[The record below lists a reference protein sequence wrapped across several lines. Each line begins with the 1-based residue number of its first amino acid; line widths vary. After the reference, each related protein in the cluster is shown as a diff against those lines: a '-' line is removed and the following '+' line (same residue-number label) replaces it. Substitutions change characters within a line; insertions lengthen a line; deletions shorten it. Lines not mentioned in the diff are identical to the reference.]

1 MSVRRALA
9 AGAICVFLAACGG
22 PGATSASGQPAGGA
36 SSSQPPDASAPA
48 TQGGSGAGPVTGHIG
63 DKLTFKKLG
72 GDPVD
77 ATLIKVFD
85 PATPNDASEAPLP
98 SGSHWVGFEVTVDN
112 HTDYSGEGSSF
123 DAVTSAGTAAS
134 DSAGGATIGDGFA
147 GCTQTPGNP
156 QDIETYTFCVPFVV
170 PDGQTIATVGIRTGG
185 AELTLGQVTA
195 DQATWTVP

>member
-1 MSVRRALA
+1 M
-9 AGAICVFLAACGG
+9 ICVTLAACGG
-22 PGATSASGQPAGGA
+22 AGATNTSSQLGGGA
-36 SSSQPPDASAPA
+36 GISQPPDASGSTAP
-48 TQGGSGAGPVTGHIG
+48 TGSGAGPVTGHVG
-63 DKLTFKKLG
+63 DKLTFAKLG

-77 ATLIKVFD
+77 ATLVKVFD

-112 HTDYSGEGSSF
+112 HVDYSGEGSSF

-147 GCTQTPGNP
+147 GCTQTPGDP
-156 QDIETYTFCVPFVV
+156 QDVETYTFCVPFVV
-170 PDGQTIATVGIRTGG
+170 PDGQTIVTVGIRTGG
-185 AELTLGQVTA
+185 AELALGQVTA